1 MSKPLITVKNL
12 KILKSDKILL
22 DNLDFTIHESDRIIL
37 VGENG
42 SGKTSLMRI
51 IKGIDEADQGTI
63 WKRPNLK
70 IDYLDQNPSKP
81 KTQNLEEFLSQD
93 VEYPD
98 LSKIKDIINQL
109 ELSDIRLEKQLS
121 IGEIRKIYIA
131 KSLLN
136 ESDILLFDE
145 PTNHIDLPTIS
156 WLEDKLLSIK
166 KSMLIVSHDQNFL
179 KKIGTKT
186 YWLYQNELISREGL
200 YDGFYDWAELH
211 IETRKTQSSKIKQKI
226 KSETKWSIEGIS
238 ARRKRNMGRV
248 RELEKLTKHYESTKI
263 TEKRP
268 MDFSLKKTNDSGSNI
283 IELKNVSFAYNSDLK
298 KEIISNFNLKIQK
311 KRATRYNW
319 RKRFWENDFNK
330 NDTRINFTLQR

>member
-283 IELKNVSFAYNSDLK
+283 IELKNVSFAYNNDLK

-311 KRATRYNW
+311 KERLGIIGANGSGKTSLI
-319 RKRFWENDFNK
+319 K
-330 NDTRINFTLQR
+330 

>member
-156 WLEDKLLSIK
+156 
-166 KSMLIVSHDQNFL
+166 
-179 KKIGTKT
+179 
-186 YWLYQNELISREGL
+186 
-200 YDGFYDWAELH
+200 
-211 IETRKTQSSKIKQKI
+211 
-226 KSETKWSIEGIS
+226 
-238 ARRKRNMGRV
+238 
-248 RELEKLTKHYESTKI
+248 
-263 TEKRP
+263 
-268 MDFSLKKTNDSGSNI
+268 
-283 IELKNVSFAYNSDLK
+283 
-298 KEIISNFNLKIQK
+298 
-311 KRATRYNW
+311 
-319 RKRFWENDFNK
+319 
-330 NDTRINFTLQR
+330 